1 MKKLLFTLLCL
12 VFGQSLFAQEAATKK
27 VQAGLVLGS
36 GLNFQELKTEY
47 FSSNGPGSDL
57 SVGMNFNFNFTETI
71 GLCTG
76 LEFDFSNTRF
86 KTNDTIFYRF
96 TDKEIIRKGDYDA
109 SKNYGILQLDKRTDK
124 SIYLSIPTML
134 LFRTKFIG
142 YFRYFGKFGLRNSFL
157 LKTESFDS
165 GNEYK
170 SGSLSTDIPVIT
182 DKANMTTKSN
192 MLFYKGAIGIA
203 GGAEW
208 NFSGSTSLV
217 GELGYYY
224 GITPLYWERSADS
237 DKLSLFQSGIN
248 NGTGNDTYS
257 PIKAR
262 QSQLMMKV
270 SILF

>member
-1 MKKLLFTLLCL
+1 VGKF
-12 VFGQSLFAQEAATKK
+12 VFSQEAATKK
-27 VQAGLVLGS
+27 VQAGLIVGS
-36 GLNFQELKTEY
+36 GLNFQEMKTEY

-86 KTNDTIFYRF
+86 KANDTIFYRF

-109 SKNYGILQLDKRTDK
+109 SKNYGMFQLASRIDK

-157 LKTESFDS
+157 LKTESFDK
-165 GNEYK
+165 GYEYK
-170 SGSLSTDIPVIT
+170 SGSSDDILV